1 MSGKWYSLYSK
12 PKEVLWNTS
21 QCSNPWLQQFPVT
34 RRGAGRT
41 EGLTAESL
49 SSVNSQLALS
59 CTTLCPFC
67 LPFSLAVNFSH
78 IFAPLSLWAC
88 EPMNFFFYFFENP
101 KFMDKC
107 LAHKTFLVQKCK
119 QWCKESAPGGRL
131 QAVSQEGS
139 WGCWAVGG
147 FGQPSALVAQEPGL
161 VNTQWA
167 WLHFSEAESH

>member
-1 MSGKWYSLYSK
+1 MRFTLLQTKGGPLKHFS
-12 PKEVLWNTS
+12 VLEPLTPTVSCHEERGWQN
-21 QCSNPWLQQFPVT
+21 
-34 RRGAGRT
+34 RGADCRK
-41 EGLTAESL
+41 SL
-49 SSVNSQLALS
+49 ICKLSAGLS

-78 IFAPLSLWAC
+78 IVAQLSLWAC

-161 VNTQWA
+161 VNTQWV